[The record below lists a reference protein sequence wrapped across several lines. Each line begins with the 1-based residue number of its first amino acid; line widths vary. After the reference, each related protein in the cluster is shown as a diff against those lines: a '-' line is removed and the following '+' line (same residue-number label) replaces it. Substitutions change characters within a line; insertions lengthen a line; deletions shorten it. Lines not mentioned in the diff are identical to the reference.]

1 MRAWVRWVTL
11 HQRTLPVGSSSFA
24 VEILYHLEIIDKSSH
39 TQNKTKNKISTKFTR
54 FYLFTRR
61 WRHEIFP
68 PTKFVLFFLHFPF
81 VIIYNFLF
89 YLSHLHIV
97 DDCVCVISFF
107 HYVLGSKEKKK
118 TQVSHSFFFSRL
130 IRRIDR
136 TTAVHCRF
144 VTEFHS
150 PLHCNAIPSPYS
162 SSYTNVTQCR
172 RRCRR
177 RRVLY
182 SRVVCQIA
190 VLTSVS
196 WIRTRRI

>member
-39 TQNKTKNKISTKFTR
+39 THTKNKKKFR
-54 FYLFTRR
+54 QNSLAFICLLDVDAMKYSPRQNSFC
-61 WRHEIFP
+61 
-68 PTKFVLFFLHFPF
+68 FFLHFPF
-81 VIIYNFLF
+81 CNNIQLPLLPLPSTYSRRLCLCYLLF
-89 YLSHLHIV
+89 PI
-97 DDCVCVISFF
+97 CTGI
-107 HYVLGSKEKKK
+107 KRKKK
-118 TQVSHSFFFSRL
+118 TQVSHSFFRL